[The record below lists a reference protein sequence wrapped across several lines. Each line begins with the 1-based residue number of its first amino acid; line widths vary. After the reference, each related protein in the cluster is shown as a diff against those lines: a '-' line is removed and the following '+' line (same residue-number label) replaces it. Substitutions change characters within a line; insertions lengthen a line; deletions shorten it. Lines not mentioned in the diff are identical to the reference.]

1 MVLDG
6 LRTARPVKLR
16 SNDDFDFDFIYAYIY
31 MHI

>member
-6 LRTARPVKLR
+6 SRTARPVKLR
-16 SNDDFDFDFIYAYIY
+16 SNDELTLTLYMHVY